1 MAGRG
6 IAPAGF
12 PLYAAA
18 MQSLVRPF
26 AQIDWSDP
34 AAPRAAGGDVYFSA
48 ENGLAETEAV
58 FLKACRLEDRFAQ
71 GGTIIIGELGFGTGL
86 NFLACWQLFERA
98 APADAR
104 LHFVSVEGF
113 PLRQED
119 AARALF
125 AFPQV
130 ASEASALT
138 ASWPL
143 PLKGPQRRVFAGG
156 RAVLTVFHDDV
167 AAALEQMDFAAD
179 AWFLDGFAPA
189 LNEAMWADAVF
200 THIARLSKTGT
211 RAGTFTVA
219 GAVRRGLAAAGFA
232 VEKVPGFGRKRER
245 LEAVFEGQ
253 ASARA
258 KSPANGPVAVIG
270 GGVAGLACA
279 RALTARNVPV
289 TLLAA
294 GESASAGP
302 AVLMTPR
309 LEAAD
314 RPHVRAT
321 LAAFEFARGMYEA
334 LPGFEASGVRR
345 LAAGEGADRLERIAT
360 MMAGAGLHY
369 EGGLVMER
377 AGLIRPE
384 ALLPALE
391 GETPHIAQRVAALRP
406 LAGGGWALLGGQ
418 GQTLLEAAHVILATG
433 AVDWPDGVPAR
444 LPIEALPG
452 QVAVFSTA
460 GDAPPAPVTWGH
472 YVAGLGD
479 GRLLAGAT
487 HERGRQL
494 SAEEAI
500 AEIRAAVTEALPEL
514 AARIGGVEQT
524 WRGVRATLPDRLPA
538 AGPVCDEK
546 GEAVDGLWTL
556 AGLGA
561 RGFAH
566 APLLAEAIASV
577 ITGEPSPLE
586 RTGAASLHPGRF
598 ALRALKKGGGGKI

>member
-1 MAGRG
+1 
-6 IAPAGF
+6 
-12 PLYAAA
+12 

-58 FLKACRLEDRFAQ
+58 FLKACRLEERFAQ
-71 GGTIIIGELGFGTGL
+71 GGTVVIGELGFGTGL
-86 NFLACWQLFERA
+86 NFLACWQLFERV

-104 LHFVSVEGF
+104 LHFVSVDGF
-113 PLRQED
+113 PLRRDD
-119 AARALF
+119 AVRALS
-125 AFPQV
+125 AFPQL
-130 ASEASALT
+130 ASEADALT
-138 ASWPL
+138 ARWPL

-156 RAVLTVFHDDV
+156 RVVLTVFHDEV
-167 AAALEQMDFAAD
+167 ATALEQMDFAAD

-189 LNEAMWADAVF
+189 LNAEMWADAVF
-200 THIARLSKTGT
+200 GHIARLSRPGA

-219 GAVRRGLAAAGFA
+219 GAVRRGLSQAGFA

-245 LEAVFEGQ
+245 LEAVFEGP

-258 KSPANGPVAVIG
+258 SSPANGPVAVIG
-270 GGVAGLACA
+270 TGIAGLTCA
-279 RALTARNVPV
+279 RALAARNLPM
-289 TLLAA
+289 TLLGA

-321 LAAFEFARGMYEA
+321 LAAFEFARAIYEP
-334 LPGFEASGVRR
+334 LPGFEATGALRV
-345 LAAGEGADRLERIAT
+345 ADGEGADRLERLAA

-369 EGGLVMER
+369 EDGLHMQR

-384 ALLPALE
+384 ALLPALK
-391 GETPHIAQRVAALRP
+391 GETPHISQRVAAMRP
-406 LAGGGWALLGGQ
+406 LAGGGWALLDGQ
-418 GQTLLEAAHVILATG
+418 GHTLIEAAHVILATG
-433 AVDWPDGVPAR
+433 AEDWPEDVPAS
-444 LPIEALPG
+444 LPLEALPG
-452 QVAVFSTA
+452 QVAVFTLD
-460 GDAPPAPVTWGH
+460 GEAPPAPITWGH
-472 YVAGLGD
+472 YLAGLGD

-487 HERGRQL
+487 HERGKTL
-494 SAEEAI
+494 SAEEAVSQ
-500 AEIRAAVTEALPEL
+500 IRAAITEALPEL
-514 AARIGGVEQT
+514 TGCLGKVEQI

-538 AGPVCDEK
+538 AGPVCDGQ
-546 GEAVDGLWTL
+546 GEAIDGLWTL

-566 APLLAEAIASV
+566 APLLAETIASA

-598 ALRALKKGGGGKI
+598 ALRALKKGGGGKG

>member
-1 MAGRG
+1 
-6 IAPAGF
+6 
-12 PLYAAA
+12 

-48 ENGLAETEAV
+48 ENGLAESEAV
-58 FLKACRLEDRFAQ
+58 FLKACRLEERFAE

-86 NFLACWQLFERA
+86 NFLACWQLFERI
-98 APADAR
+98 APAGAR

-113 PLRQED
+113 PLRRDD
-119 AARALF
+119 AARALS

-130 ASEASALT
+130 ASEARALT

-143 PLKGPQRRVFAGG
+143 PLKGPQRRVLAGG
-156 RAVLTVFHDDV
+156 RVVLTVIHDDV

-189 LNEAMWADAVF
+189 LNETMWADAVF
-200 THIARLSKTGT
+200 AHIARLSKTGT

-245 LEAVFEGQ
+245 LEAVFEGA
-253 ASARA
+253 ASPCA

-270 GGVAGLACA
+270 AGIAGLACA
-279 RALTARNVPV
+279 GALRSRSVPV
-289 TLLAA
+289 TLIGA

-321 LAAFEFARGMYEA
+321 LAAFEFARAAYET
-334 LPGFEASGVRR
+334 LPGFEASGALR
-345 LAAGEGADRLERIAT
+345 LAAGEGADRLERIAA
-360 MMAGAGLHY
+360 MMAGAGLY
-369 EGGLVMER
+369 YADGLVMQR
-377 AGLIRPE
+377 AGLIRPD
-384 ALLPALE
+384 ALLPALA
-391 GETPHIAQRVAALRP
+391 GDTPSIAQRVAAMRP
-406 LAGGGWALLGGQ
+406 LAGGGWALLDGQ
-418 GQTLLEAAHVILATG
+418 GQTLIDAAHVIFATG
-433 AVDWPDGVPAR
+433 ADNWPDGVPSR
-444 LPIEALPG
+444 LPVEALPG
-452 QVAVFSTA
+452 QVAVFA
-460 GDAPPAPVTWGH
+460 IDGDAPPAPVTWGH

-487 HERGRQL
+487 HERGRTL
-494 SAEEAI
+494 STEEAV
-500 AEIRAAVTEALPEL
+500 AEIRAAVTDALPEL
-514 AARIGGVEQT
+514 AARLGKVEQT
-524 WRGVRATLPDRLPA
+524 WRGVRAALPDRLPA
-538 AGPVCDEK
+538 AGPVCDDS
-546 GEAVDGLWTL
+546 GEDIDGLWTL

-566 APLLAEAIASV
+566 APLLAEAIASA
-577 ITGEPSPLE
+577 ITGEPAPLE
-586 RTGAASLHPGRF
+586 RAGSASLHPGRF
-598 ALRALKKGGGGKI
+598 ALRALKRGGAKTA

>member
-1 MAGRG
+1 ME
-6 IAPAGF
+6 
-12 PLYAAA
+12 
-18 MQSLVRPF
+18 SLVRPF

-58 FLKACRLEDRFAQ
+58 FLKACRLDERFGE
-71 GGTIIIGELGFGTGL
+71 GGTVIIGELGFGTGL
-86 NFLACWQLFERA
+86 NFLAAWQLFERV
-98 APADAR
+98 APANAR

-113 PLRQED
+113 PLRQDD
-119 AARALF
+119 AVRALS

-130 ASEASALT
+130 SRQANALT
-138 ASWPL
+138 ARWPL

-156 RAVLTVFHDDV
+156 RVVLTVFHDEV
-167 AAALEQMDFAAD
+167 AAALNEMDFAAD

-189 LNEAMWADAVF
+189 LNADMWADAVF
-200 THIARLSKTGT
+200 AHIARLSRPGA

-219 GAVRRGLAAAGFA
+219 GAVRRGLSQAGFA

-245 LEAVFEGQ
+245 LEAVFEGP
-253 ASARA
+253 ARA
-258 KSPANGPVAVIG
+258 RANTPANGPVAVIG
-270 GGVAGLACA
+270 TGIAGLACA
-279 RALTARNVPV
+279 RALAARSLPV
-289 TLLAA
+289 TLIGA

-321 LAAFEFARGMYEA
+321 LAAFEYARAMYEA
-334 LPGFEASGVRR
+334 LPGFEASGALR
-345 LAAGEGADRLERIAT
+345 LADGEGAERLERIAA
-360 MMAGAGLHY
+360 MMAGAGLRY
-369 EGGLVMER
+369 EDGLHMQR
-377 AGLIRPE
+377 AGLIRPN
-384 ALLPALE
+384 ALLPALK
-391 GETPHIAQRVAALRP
+391 GEIPFITQRVAAMRP
-406 LAGGGWALLGGQ
+406 LAGGGWALLDEDGQ
-418 GQTLLEAAHVILATG
+418 RLIEAAHVILATG
-433 AVDWPDGVPAR
+433 PENWPEGVPAR
-444 LPIEALPG
+444 LPVEALPG
-452 QVAVFSTA
+452 QVAVFALA
-460 GDAPPAPVTWGH
+460 GEAPPAPVTWGH

-487 HERGRQL
+487 HERGKTL
-494 SAEEAI
+494 SAEEAVSQ
-500 AEIRAAVTEALPEL
+500 IRAAITETLPEL
-514 AARIGGVEQT
+514 GARLGNVEQT

-546 GEAVDGLWTL
+546 GEAIDGLWTL

-566 APLLAEAIASV
+566 APLLAETIASA

-598 ALRALKKGGGGKI
+598 ALRALKKGGGGKG

>member
-1 MAGRG
+1 ME
-6 IAPAGF
+6 
-12 PLYAAA
+12 
-18 MQSLVRPF
+18 SLVRPF

-58 FLKACRLEDRFAQ
+58 FLKACRLEERFGE
-71 GGTIIIGELGFGTGL
+71 GGTVIIGELGFGTGL
-86 NFLACWQLFERA
+86 NFLAAWQLFERV
-98 APADAR
+98 APANAR

-113 PLRQED
+113 PLRQDD
-119 AARALF
+119 AVRALS

-130 ASEASALT
+130 SRQANTLT
-138 ASWPL
+138 AGWPL

-156 RAVLTVFHDDV
+156 RVVLTVFHDEV
-167 AAALEQMDFAAD
+167 AAALNEMEFAAD

-189 LNEAMWADAVF
+189 LNADMWADAVF
-200 THIARLSKTGT
+200 AHIARLSRPGA

-219 GAVRRGLAAAGFA
+219 GAVRRGLSQAGFA

-245 LEAVFEGQ
+245 LEAVFEGP
-253 ASARA
+253 ASLRA
-258 KSPANGPVAVIG
+258 SSPVNGPVAVIG
-270 GGVAGLACA
+270 TGIAGLACA
-279 RALTARNVPV
+279 AALAVRNVPV
-289 TLLAA
+289 TLLGA

-321 LAAFEFARGMYEA
+321 LAAFEFARAMYEA
-334 LPGFEASGVRR
+334 LPGFEATGALR
-345 LAAGEGADRLERIAT
+345 LADGERADRLERIAA
-360 MMAGAGLHY
+360 MMAGAGLRY
-369 EGGLVMER
+369 DDGLFMER
-377 AGLIRPE
+377 AGLIRPD
-384 ALLPALE
+384 ALLPALK
-391 GETPHIAQRVAALRP
+391 GEMAHIAARASALRP
-406 LAGGGWALLGGQ
+406 LDGGGWALLGEDGQ
-418 GQTLLEAAHVILATG
+418 RLIEAAHVILATG
-433 AVDWPDGVPAR
+433 PEDWPEGVPAR

-452 QVAVFSTA
+452 QVAVFA
-460 GDAPPAPVTWGH
+460 VDGAPPLAPVTWGH

-487 HERGRQL
+487 HERGKAL
-494 SAEEAI
+494 SAEEAVSQ
-500 AEIRAAVTEALPEL
+500 IRAAITEALPEL
-514 AARIGGVEQT
+514 AGCLGKVEKT

-538 AGPVCDEK
+538 AGPICDEK
-546 GEAVDGLWTL
+546 GEAIDGLWTL

-566 APLLAEAIASV
+566 APLLAETIASA

-586 RTGAASLHPGRF
+586 RAGAASLHPGRF

>member
-1 MAGRG
+1 
-6 IAPAGF
+6 
-12 PLYAAA
+12 

-26 AQIDWSDP
+26 AQIDWSEP

-58 FLKACRLEDRFAQ
+58 FLKACRLEERFAQ
-71 GGTIIIGELGFGTGL
+71 GGTVVIGELGFGTGL
-86 NFLACWQLFERA
+86 NFLACWQLFERV
-98 APADAR
+98 APAGAR

-113 PLRQED
+113 PLRQDD
-119 AARALF
+119 AARALA

-130 ASEASALT
+130 ASEAKALT
-138 ASWPL
+138 AGWPL

-156 RAVLTVFHDDV
+156 RVVLTVFHDEV
-167 AAALEQMDFAAD
+167 AAALNEMDFAAD

-189 LNEAMWADAVF
+189 LNAEMWADAVF
-200 THIARLSKTGT
+200 AHIARLSRPGA

-219 GAVRRGLAAAGFA
+219 GAVRRGLSQAGFA

-245 LEAVFEGQ
+245 LEAVFEGP

-258 KSPANGPVAVIG
+258 HIPANGPVAVIG
-270 GGVAGLACA
+270 TGIAGLACA
-279 RALTARNVPV
+279 RALAVRNLPV
-289 TLLAA
+289 TLLGA

-321 LAAFEFARGMYEA
+321 LAAFEFARAVYET
-334 LPGFEASGVRR
+334 LPGFEASGALRIADGEGATRLER
-345 LAAGEGADRLERIAT
+345 LAAML
-360 MMAGAGLHY
+360 AGAGLRY
-369 EGGLVMER
+369 EDGLVMAR
-377 AGLIRPE
+377 AELIRPDV
-384 ALLPALE
+384 LLPALKD
-391 GETPHIAQRVAALRP
+391 ETAHIAARVTALRP
-406 LAGGGWALLGGQ
+406 LDGGGWALLGEDGQ
-418 GQTLLEAAHVILATG
+418 VLTEAAHVILATG
-433 AVDWPDGVPAR
+433 AGDWPEGVPAR
-444 LPIEALPG
+444 LPVEALPG
-452 QVAVFSTA
+452 QVAVFVLDGA
-460 GDAPPAPVTWGH
+460 PPPAPVTWGH

-487 HERGRQL
+487 HERGKAL
-494 SAEEAI
+494 SAEEAVSQ
-500 AEIRAAVTEALPEL
+500 IRAAITEALPEL
-514 AARIGGVEQT
+514 GARLGNVEQS

-538 AGPVCDEK
+538 AGPVCDGQ
-546 GEAVDGLWTL
+546 GEAIDGLWTL

-566 APLLAEAIASV
+566 APLLAETIASA

-598 ALRALKKGGGGKI
+598 ALRALKKASSGKG